1 MINDELFAKFD
12 SIEELPIS
20 EEMLGAYMEG
30 NANPNEVLQIEFEM
44 SEDSDLSSF
53 VYELEHDR
61 ASILDNLEN
70 QIFDPDYPHFLS
82 DIELPGIENDSFHH
96 SFYED
101 HMVAACCPDDF
112 PNDVNPLS
120 SGDLHNAD
128 DFFEYNLSSEDRF
141 GIEDQSLDIDSP
153 EECDDMFN
161 NDSIDI

>member
-12 SIEELPIS
+12 SIEDLPIS
-20 EEMLGAYMEG
+20 EEILGAYIEG
-30 NANPNEVLQIEFEM
+30 NANPNEISQIVFEM

-53 VYELEHDR
+53 VNELAHDR
-61 ASILDNLEN
+61 GSILDNLEN

-82 DIELPGIENDSFHH
+82 DIELPGIENDAFHH
-96 SFYED
+96 NFYDE
-101 HMVAACCPDDF
+101 HIVAACTPDDLS
-112 PNDVNPLS
+112 NGVSPLS
-120 SGDLHNAD
+120 SVDLHNTD
-128 DFFEYNLSSEDRF
+128 DFLENNFSSEDSF

>member
-1 MINDELFAKFD
+1 MNNEELFARFD
-12 SIEELPIS
+12 SLEELPIS
-20 EEMLGAYMEG
+20 EEVLGAYMEG

-44 SEDSDLSSF
+44 SENSNLSSF
-53 VYELEHDR
+53 IEELANER
-61 ASILDNLEN
+61 GSILDNLEN

-82 DIELPGIENDSFHH
+82 DIELPTIENDAFHH

-112 PNDVNPLS
+112 SNGVSPLS
-120 SGDLHNAD
+120 SGYLHDAD
-128 DFFEYNLSSEDRF
+128 DFLEINFSSEDSF